1 MDRIDLCG
9 LTFDE
14 INSEVLKMGGTSVQS
29 LKISN
34 GIYKRGNL
42 AFSEIDNL
50 SKKLRTCLEKS
61 CATGIFYPEQTE
73 TSLDG
78 TEKYLFINDKGQKY
92 ESVYIPDKERHTV
105 CVSTQSGCRMG
116 CPFCAT
122 GNYGFYGN
130 LLAGDIVNQV
140 TGNPYAMKIN
150 HVVFMGM
157 GEPMD
162 NLDNVLKACDILT
175 AEWGK
180 ALSARNITVSTVGIT
195 PGIRR
200 FLAESDCNLTVS
212 LFTPFFEERKRIVP
226 AEKKYPVDEI
236 IGMLRHATLKKKRRI
251 TFSYVMI
258 QGLND
263 TDAHLAELKK
273 LFTGSGIR
281 INLLPYHPLRDDIN
295 FSSSHERIQHFKHQL
310 VTSGVSASIRK
321 SRGSDISA
329 ACGLLASGL

>member
-1 MDRIDLCG
+1 MKL
-9 LTFDE
+9 
-14 INSEVLKMGGTSVQS
+14 GGTLAQS

-34 GIYKRGNL
+34 GIYKKGII
-42 AFSEIDNL
+42 AFSEFRNL
-50 SKKLRTCLEKS
+50 SKKLQADLEEVF
-61 CATGIFYPEQTE
+61 ATGIFYPEHTE
-73 TSLDG
+73 TSLDN
-78 TEKYLFINDKGQKY
+78 TEKYLYVNNKGQKF
-92 ESVYIPDKERHTV
+92 ESVYIPDKNRHTI

-122 GNYGFYGN
+122 GKYGFYGN
-130 LLAGDIVNQV
+130 LSAGDIVNQL
-140 TGNPYAMKIN
+140 TGTPHAGKIN

-162 NLDNVLKACDILT
+162 NLDNVLKACEILT

-212 LFTPFFEERKRIVP
+212 LFTPFFAERKKIVP
-226 AEKKYPVDEI
+226 AEKKYPVEEI
-236 IGMLRHATLKKKRRI
+236 IGMLRNATLKKKRRI
-251 TFSYVMI
+251 TFSYVMLH
-258 QGLND
+258 GVND
-263 TDAHLAELKK
+263 TDAHLSEMKK
-273 LFTGSGIR
+273 LFSGSGIR
-281 INLLPYHPLRDDIN
+281 INLLPYHPLRNDKHV
-295 FSSSHERIQHFKHQL
+295 SSTAERMQYYKHQL
-310 VTSGVSASIRK
+310 VTSGISASIRK